1 MSQDKIWVSPLKPK
15 CVTSE
20 IGQVTTLLCGSPDG
34 ASTFYEGSEEEQVL
48 SNKSTNGL
56 LNLTI
61 SLSDDFGLYACHAIS
76 SSVVTTYNI
85 SLCQRAVGIAAAAV
99 KVMLMEKDCSQL

>member
-1 MSQDKIWVSPLKPK
+1 MSQDKIWVSPLKPR

-85 SLCQRAVGIAAAAV
+85 SLCQRAVGIAAAV